1 MRFSSAMIKQ
11 QMNKLYFFILMILH
25 LKIKYLTKR
34 CILPGGELNPGL
46 PRDRRGYSPLY
57 YLGSD
62 YCKLSHGCYR
72 PFVNICE

>member
-11 QMNKLYFFILMILH
+11 QMNKLFFYFNDLT
-25 LKIKYLTKR
+25 LKNKILTKR

>member
-1 MRFSSAMIKQ
+1 MRFSSAMIKV
-11 QMNKLYFFILMILH
+11 QMNKLFFYFNDLT
-25 LKIKYLTKR
+25 LKKIYLTKR

-62 YCKLSHGCYR
+62 YCKLSHWCYR